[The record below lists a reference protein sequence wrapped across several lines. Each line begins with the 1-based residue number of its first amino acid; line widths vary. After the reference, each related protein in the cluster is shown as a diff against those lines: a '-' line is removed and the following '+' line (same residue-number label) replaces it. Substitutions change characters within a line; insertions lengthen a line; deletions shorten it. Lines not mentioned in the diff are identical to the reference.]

1 MNEPILSGPVLTTE
15 DLIAWLEKTSTGWRQ
30 LLTRHPELF
39 LQGCDVA
46 GAKTVG
52 ELLQHVVAVEL
63 RYAQRLSDL
72 PVSDYA
78 DVPFDSVESIYA
90 THDRAIALLHPLL
103 RSDIDWDATIEFT
116 TRAMGSAR
124 SKRKTILF
132 HTLLHSIRH
141 YAQLATLARQHGIK
155 PDWPMDY
162 FFMHVEPS

>member
-1 MNEPILSGPVLTTE
+1 MNQPIVTAPVLTAE

-30 LLTRHPELF
+30 LLSRHPELL
-39 LQGCDVA
+39 LQACDVA

-52 ELLQHVVAVEL
+52 ELLQHIVAVEL
-63 RYAQRLSDL
+63 RYAQRLSGL

-78 DVPFDSVESIYA
+78 NVPFDSVESIYA
-90 THDRAIALLHPLL
+90 THDRAIGLLQPLL
-103 RSDIDWDATIEFT
+103 RSHIDWNATIEFT
-116 TRAMGSAR
+116 TRAMGPAR

-141 YAQLATLARQHGIK
+141 YAQLATLARQQGVK

-162 FFMHVEPS
+162 FFMHVEPA